1 MTFQSQSTRFADYF
15 VICGLDVKSGLEP
28 DQLSGEHLQCA
39 PLDRPFKSKVLDHY
53 PESVPWNAFDKV
65 AVGML
70 SFPRGLSFCIQ
81 KADRQPEFHSFIIT
95 REDGTRTY
103 GSAFI
108 YYEEVTDKKILAA
121 MQTLQHM
128 FLAEV
133 ETDVS
138 ETLHIEQVG
147 GNLRFSPH
155 TVKKRTIDDSKI
167 YKSNKDRLYVTK
179 CLCLITQQPF
189 VQPTQQFLQQL
200 YSAVSNPKEIEYSLE
215 SYIYNV
221 LYEVPLPP
229 PGRSM
234 KFYGIKS
241 PIFCQRPMDWREVKG
256 VSELPLFDFCLSQLF
271 EYLDIRDIVQLF
283 TTLLLEHQVLFYSS
297 DYQKL
302 MLVAECMMTLIF
314 PFQWQHV
321 YVPILP
327 ASLTHFLDA
336 PVPFVMGLHH
346 GKESRSELTL
356 PSEANMCFVDID
368 ARTVEV
374 PEDLPN
380 FPHSQ
385 ELIGEL
391 IKVKNKFQHTNKKSA
406 NMTTRKSFAN
416 LDNFDSSFKDSRLS
430 NQSCPDLQNKLDILQ
445 QNEAFNR
452 ISELAKKTGVWNT
465 IDEFSDKTKEI
476 STQNED
482 NDPSSMSEQEITQL
496 NYNNTVREIFL
507 NHFLHIF
514 SSYDTFVIPPNQDME
529 SWLTNRE
536 SMQNFDKASF
546 LSDQPEAY
554 LPFLSYFT
562 ETQMF
567 ATFIDNK
574 ILSLWEDPEPS
585 LRIFD
590 GRLKLMK
597 EQVGEHVRHTYAPCN
612 TIEDTENL
620 LKKRVIYVDHVS
632 PKPHSLEGLT
642 ISTTIEPGYFPHLN
656 DKVLNTE
663 PVFKAKS
670 REGAKWRKR
679 DRQLQHSEHLKMNPE
694 QREVVE
700 KHAKLWLKYLQEA
713 RSKSMRQPKLS
724 DMSASAMIQTNWK
737 FVETLLQEGK
747 TKTKRMLVDKMGH
760 EAIELGHG
768 EVNITGVEENTLIAS
783 LCDLLER
790 IWSHGLQSK
799 KGKSALWSHLR
810 SFLELEECKQG
821 NRYLDP
827 NSLSPETKPKN
838 DLSTSVMEIYMS
850 ICNVA
855 NLALD
860 DFHLKPMEK
869 KGHKR
874 KGSSGRIELPK
885 LTPLPTSITHDL
897 RQVIQMSDIRTDVGQ
912 SRAFVRL
919 SLEKK
924 VLATHLKTLLSDADL
939 LRTLYKRYAFLRCE
953 DEREQFIYHL
963 LSLNAV
969 DYFCYTNSYPKT
981 VVPYKVMIYPSP
993 KFGCSTTSANPW
1005 VCIAGQLGETG
1016 PIEMPKGF
1024 LEFNVEHKNLGVLT
1038 TLRIGHDNGGITP
1051 RWLVEYVLVRNEL
1064 TGHTYRF
1071 NCGRWL
1077 GKGVDDGSTERLL
1090 VAELLSR
1097 NMDIYDL
1104 DLAVHYSSPP
1114 RLGSPKSPKR
1124 NTEQSLKIPQIQEA
1138 LGHAVNNLVKHYYK
1152 PEKERGSLTFLLCG
1166 ERGLVHCLE
1175 LVFNYGFRS
1184 SRLFRNKMFVW
1195 DFLEKVKSHVECVM
1209 SGQVRRATNNNP
1221 FILCDLI
1228 DKINA
1233 SAETIGKDGKFQVFV
1248 CVGIRDHTLQKLM
1261 PIIANTPITA
1271 QLYEE
1276 SSFLRN
1282 SSHIKY
1288 LVHILSTLD
1297 EFTITLESSLLRGIN
1312 I

>member
-108 YYEEVTDKKILAA
+108 YYEEVTDTKILAA

-200 YSAVSNPKEIEYSLE
+200 YSAVLNPKEIEYSLE

-241 PIFCQRPMDWREVKG
+241 PIFCQRPS
-256 VSELPLFDFCLSQLF
+256 VSELPLFDFCLSELF

-356 PSEANMCFVDID
+356 PSEANMPICVFCIDISDSGQYSFLILPIFCFMCFVDID

-391 IKVKNKFQHTNKKSA
+391 IKVKNKFQHANEKSA
-406 NMTTRKSFAN
+406 NITTRKSFSN

-694 QREVVE
+694 QRE
-700 KHAKLWLKYLQEA
+700 KYLQEA

-827 NSLSPETKPKN
+827 NSLSPAMAWCVLRKQN
-838 DLSTSVMEIYMS
+838 
-850 ICNVA
+850 
-855 NLALD
+855 
-860 DFHLKPMEK
+860 EK
-869 KGHKR
+869 
-874 KGSSGRIELPK
+874 LPT
-885 LTPLPTSITHDL
+885 LTPLPTFITHDL

-1038 TLRIGHDNGGITP
+1038 TLRIGHDNSGITP

-1282 SSHIKY
+1282 SSHINY